1 VRVHAHLE
9 DVGPVVVAREIV
21 AELHLDSDLE
31 VEIGIDDALAGA
43 EGPGEDAAVG
53 GDDQELTT

>member
-1 VRVHAHLE
+1 
-9 DVGPVVVAREIV
+9 VVAREIV